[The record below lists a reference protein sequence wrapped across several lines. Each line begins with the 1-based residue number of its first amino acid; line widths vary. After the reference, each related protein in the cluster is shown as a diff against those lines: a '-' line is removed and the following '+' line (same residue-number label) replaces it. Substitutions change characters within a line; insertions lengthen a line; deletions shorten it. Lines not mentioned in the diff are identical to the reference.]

1 MTYNEC
7 STFLALFSSCLTI
20 EYMNHYQTKISQPTT
35 RKSSSRRICR
45 QASQSESREIGRP
58 IIFFS
63 VSYLAFLFSPKHQG
77 CAFLSKTPTQLQLQ
91 RNLS

>member
-45 QASQSESREIGRP
+45 QNSQSERKEIGRP
-58 IIFFS
+58 IIFFLALCIKNAQFKPNVWGVLIFKIS
-63 VSYLAFLFSPKHQG
+63 VVKLQ
-77 CAFLSKTPTQLQLQ
+77 SK
-91 RNLS
+91 S